1 MVEDA
6 IKPWSLMQITF
17 ESGYFVHES
26 HGTFF
31 AREGAEKEVTLAQ
44 VTL

>member
-6 IKPWSLMQITF
+6 IKPWSLMQIAF
-17 ESGYFVHES
+17 ESDYFVHDS

-31 AREGAEKEVTLAQ
+31 ARDGAEKEFILAQ